1 MGLALRLRPTKWFA
15 TLGMVRYG
23 FDKDLYRNARRF
35 VTQLKATMAMME
47 RSAKNTTLLAVQI
60 M

>member
-23 FDKDLYRNARRF
+23 FDKDFYRNARRF
-35 VTQLKATMAMME
+35 IAQLKATLAMME
-47 RSAKNTTLLAVQI
+47 RSAENTRLLAVQT